1 MWIFAKQS
9 TIRNSFIGL
18 NIEPVHEKYAFWPMY
33 FVKYSTNTGL
43 LYCICT
49 FCTFC
54 VLFKTNPGFSFLCN
68 GYFVRPEIGSKVPA
82 FLKNSNILLLR
93 AQKQKHFVVL
103 KKLLSHFL
111 SEVETAWR
119 LIFLA
124 SFCDFSRII
133 GGKTASR
140 LKNFNL
146 LELGG
151 LPKGG

>member
-1 MWIFAKQS
+1 MKLPVKCKNGHKAKTHS
-9 TIRNSFIGL
+9 GL
-18 NIEPVHEKYAFWPMY
+18 FPNTEPVYEKYAFWPMY

-93 AQKQKHFVVL
+93 AQKQQHFVV
-103 KKLLSHFL
+103 F
-111 SEVETAWR
+111 
-119 LIFLA
+119 
-124 SFCDFSRII
+124 
-133 GGKTASR
+133 
-140 LKNFNL
+140 
-146 LELGG
+146 
-151 LPKGG
+151 